1 MRASTRLTASTHPR
15 FPVSQKVQTKN
26 WQSSKTSREH
36 CSSAVDMALPATNGV
51 APQAIFAF
59 LSWRELCL
67 SFLAAGVFSLSI
79 SSKYEVVWRFFSGMK
94 EADHYHLRCLFFSA
108 PQPKVLKIGH
118 DDVVSILEGK
128 VLTLVCKA
136 KGSPAPNI
144 MWYKDNQ
151 PITARD
157 GRVSVKSNNKGWG
170 ESHVGK
176 RKVGI

>member
-1 MRASTRLTASTHPR
+1 ME
-15 FPVSQKVQTKN
+15 F
-26 WQSSKTSREH
+26 
-36 CSSAVDMALPATNGV
+36 
-51 APQAIFAF
+51 
-59 LSWRELCL
+59 
-67 SFLAAGVFSLSI
+67 SFLFTFTFA
-79 SSKYEVVWRFFSGMK
+79 
-94 EADHYHLRCLFFSA
+94 A

-157 GRVSVKSNNKGWG
+157 GRVFVKSNNKGWALNCS
-170 ESHVGK
+170 EAMVYCWIHSFKAASFHVRNEQLTEMSNKWIIHVFNNRDVLIVPKHFVQHNHWATPEKYSWGHFVLK
-176 RKVGI
+176 YFDFEVLSGFF